1 MTPNLTYNYLS
12 NTNLNI
18 DELPSFLIV
27 FENKMIFRRTVK
39 VKPKEI
45 KEFWGGD
52 KSPIT
57 LLFHVCLC
65 DRGRIQG
72 GGAKYLLSTPEFCGP
87 G

>member
-1 MTPNLTYNYLS
+1 MNSITPNLTYNYLS

-45 KEFWGGD
+45 KEF
-52 KSPIT
+52 
-57 LLFHVCLC
+57 
-65 DRGRIQG
+65 G
-72 GGAKYLLSTPEFCGP
+72 GGG
-87 G
+87 